1 MDGRDQPDTNV
12 VQIRRRG
19 DPSEAE
25 RKRLA
30 RTIFAEEDDVGPFSR
45 GNLVPP
51 PSSPSIQSRDAARVE
66 PDPYF
71 ENLQQNRGVDR
82 HRGASSRTDSETSAY
97 FEQLTN
103 AAPDEMALMI
113 DAPSPERTMPGSAQL
128 PAKFARPARSRKRKQ
143 ARPTTATTDGNRS
156 ARDGPVATGAA
167 NLTCPDR
174 SSIQTRRAGRRRS
187 LHRITAGQRARSGI
201 LLALG
206 VALAGGAAFS
216 AIVVGSETPK
226 PQSPAA
232 QPNASSQPP
241 VLAALETGFAAVRRE
256 VGATATAEHT
266 ATARNRAS
274 TRRAHQRRPSV
285 RWAHRAATPTTH
297 VILTADHTAAPAT
310 QTTSTTTTSTD
321 TASTNGGSAQPQHPR
336 QASSHAAAVS
346 QPTTP
351 AAGPSGLGRVV
362 GSNCAPKCQ

>member
-1 MDGRDQPDTNV
+1 M
-12 VQIRRRG
+12 
-19 DPSEAE
+19 
-25 RKRLA
+25 
-30 RTIFAEEDDVGPFSR
+30 
-45 GNLVPP
+45 
-51 PSSPSIQSRDAARVE
+51 
-66 PDPYF
+66 
-71 ENLQQNRGVDR
+71 
-82 HRGASSRTDSETSAY
+82 
-97 FEQLTN
+97 
-103 AAPDEMALMI
+103 
-113 DAPSPERTMPGSAQL
+113 
-128 PAKFARPARSRKRKQ
+128 
-143 ARPTTATTDGNRS
+143 
-156 ARDGPVATGAA
+156 
-167 NLTCPDR
+167 
-174 SSIQTRRAGRRRS
+174 
-187 LHRITAGQRARSGI
+187 
-201 LLALG
+201 
-206 VALAGGAAFS
+206 
-216 AIVVGSETPK
+216 
-226 PQSPAA
+226 
-232 QPNASSQPP
+232 
-241 VLAALETGFAAVRRE
+241 LAALETGFAAVRRE